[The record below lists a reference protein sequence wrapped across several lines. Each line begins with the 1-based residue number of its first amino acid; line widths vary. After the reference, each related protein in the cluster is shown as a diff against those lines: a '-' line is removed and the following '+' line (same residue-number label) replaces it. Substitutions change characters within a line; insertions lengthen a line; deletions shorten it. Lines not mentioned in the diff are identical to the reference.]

1 MRFIAASLRFRFL
14 QKSLYIASPFGF
26 ILLAT
31 AAFGQEAPA
40 PFAEP
45 SVAYLEQFRKPDGP
59 QFVLERFDAKGEL
72 YERQIEPLA
81 RPAKILSPTRRQFNA
96 QLIELRGLN
105 SCPNELVS
113 YSGKQNWACN
123 DAAADYMNA
132 IYNDRASVVLCKTL
146 VLRPQI
152 GLSEPAS
159 CFALVGDNAS
169 DPFAVVNDDDTMVF
183 LGLAD
188 IRRGADGKPMRP
200 DLLEAAAL
208 GKSMNEAPDD
218 Q

>member
-1 MRFIAASLRFRFL
+1 L
-14 QKSLYIASPFGF
+14 KNGLYIASSFGF
-26 ILLAT
+26 IVLAT

-59 QFVLERFDAKGEL
+59 QFVFERFDAKGEL
-72 YERQIEPLA
+72 YERQIEPIA
-81 RPAKILSPTRRQFNA
+81 RSVKILSATKRQFNSY
-96 QLIELRGLN
+96 QIELRGLS

-113 YSGKQNWACN
+113 YSGKQGWKCI

-146 VLRPQI
+146 VLKPQN
-152 GLSEPAS
+152 GLFEPAS
-159 CFALVGDNAS
+159 CFALVGDNAI
-169 DPFAVVNDDDTMVF
+169 DAFAVVNDDDTMVF
-183 LGLAD
+183 LRLAD
-188 IRRGADGKPMRP
+188 IRRGANGKPMRP

-208 GKSMNEAPDD
+208 GKSMSVDD

>member
-1 MRFIAASLRFRFL
+1 MAN
-14 QKSLYIASPFGF
+14 
-26 ILLAT
+26 T
-31 AAFGQEAPA
+31 AFAQEAPA

-45 SVAYLEQFRKPDGP
+45 SVAYLEQFRKPDLP
-59 QFVLERFDAKGEL
+59 QFVLERFEAKGEL
-72 YERQIEPLA
+72 YARQIEPLT
-81 RPAKILSPTRRQFNA
+81 RPVKILSATKRLFNA
-96 QLIELRGLN
+96 YQIELRGLN
-105 SCPNELVS
+105 SCPNKLVS
-113 YSGKQNWACN
+113 YSGKQGWACN

-132 IYNDRASVVLCKTL
+132 IYNERAFLVLCKTL
-146 VLRPQI
+146 VLRPQDNAF
-152 GLSEPAS
+152 EPAS

-188 IRRGADGKPMRP
+188 IRLGSNGKPMRP

-208 GKSMNEAPDD
+208 GKSMSADD

>member
-1 MRFIAASLRFRFL
+1 L
-14 QKSLYIASPFGF
+14 QKSLYIASSFGF

-45 SVAYLEQFRKPDGP
+45 SVAYLEQFRKPGEP
-59 QFVLERFDAKGEL
+59 QFVFERFDAKGGL
-72 YERQIEPLA
+72 YARQIEPLA
-81 RPAKILSPTRRQFNA
+81 RPVKILSAIKRQFNA
-96 QLIELRGLN
+96 QQIELRGLN

-113 YSGKQNWACN
+113 YSGKQDWACD

-132 IYNDRASVVLCKTL
+132 IYNERASVVLCKTL
-146 VLRPQI
+146 VLKPQE
-152 GLSEPAS
+152 GVLEPAS
-159 CFALVGDNAS
+159 CFALVGDNSS

-183 LGLAD
+183 LGLAGV
-188 IRRGADGKPMRP
+188 RRGANGKPMRP
-200 DLLEAAAL
+200 DLLKSAAL
-208 GKSMNEAPDD
+208 GKSMNADD

>member
-1 MRFIAASLRFRFL
+1 LK
-14 QKSLYIASPFGF
+14 KSLYIASSFGF

-31 AAFGQEAPA
+31 AAFAQEAPA

-45 SVAYLEQFRKPDGP
+45 SVAYLEQFRKPSAA

-72 YERQIEPLA
+72 YARQIEPLI
-81 RPAKILSPTRRQFNA
+81 RPVKIQSATRRQFNA
-96 QLIELRGLN
+96 QLIELRGLK

-113 YSGKQNWACN
+113 YSGKQGWACY
-123 DAAADYMNA
+123 DAAADYMNT
-132 IYNDRASVVLCKTL
+132 IYNNRASVVLCKTL
-146 VLRPQI
+146 VLKPQD
-152 GLSEPAS
+152 GVFEPAS
-159 CFALVGDNAS
+159 CFALVGDSAS
-169 DPFAVVNDDDTMVF
+169 DPFDVVNDDDTMVF

-188 IRRGADGKPMRP
+188 IRSGANGKPMRP

-208 GKSMNEAPDD
+208 GKSMSADD

>member
-1 MRFIAASLRFRFL
+1 MAS
-14 QKSLYIASPFGF
+14 
-26 ILLAT
+26 T
-31 AAFGQEAPA
+31 AYSQEAPA

-45 SVAYLEQFRKPDGP
+45 SVAYLEQFRKTGAP
-59 QFVLERFDAKGEL
+59 QFVLERFDAKGGL
-72 YERQIEPLA
+72 YARQIEPLTC
-81 RPAKILSPTRRQFNA
+81 PVKILSATKRLFNA
-96 QLIELRGLN
+96 QQIELRGLG
-105 SCPNELVS
+105 SCPNDFVA
-113 YSGKQNWACN
+113 YSGKQDWACD

-146 VLRPQI
+146 VLRPQE
-152 GLSEPAS
+152 SAFEPAS

-169 DPFAVVNDDDTMVF
+169 DPFDVVNDDDTMVF

-188 IRRGADGKPMRP
+188 IRRGANGKPMRP

-208 GKSMNEAPDD
+208 GKSMNADD

>member
-1 MRFIAASLRFRFL
+1 LK
-14 QKSLYIASPFGF
+14 KSLYIASSFGF

-31 AAFGQEAPA
+31 TAFAEEAPA

-45 SVAYLEQFRKPDGP
+45 SVAYLERFWKSGNA
-59 QFVLERFDAKGEL
+59 QFVLERFDVSGEL
-72 YERQIEPLA
+72 YARQIEPLA
-81 RPAKILSPTRRQFNA
+81 RPVKILSATERQFNA
-96 QLIELRGLN
+96 YIIELRGLN
-105 SCPNELVS
+105 SCPNDLVS
-113 YSGKQNWACN
+113 YSGRQDWVCN

-146 VLRPQI
+146 VLKSQDRNSQ
-152 GLSEPAS
+152 PAS

-188 IRRGADGKPMRP
+188 IRRGANGKPMRP
-200 DLLEAAAL
+200 DLLVAAAL
-208 GKSMNEAPDD
+208 GKSMSADD

>member
-1 MRFIAASLRFRFL
+1 L
-14 QKSLYIASPFGF
+14 KKCLYIASSFGF

-45 SVAYLEQFRKPDGP
+45 SVAYLEQFRKPSAA
-59 QFVLERFDAKGEL
+59 QFVFERFDAKGEL

-81 RPAKILSPTRRQFNA
+81 RPVKILSATKRQFNA
-96 QLIELRGLN
+96 QQIELRGLN
-105 SCPNELVS
+105 SCPNDLIP
-113 YSGKQNWACN
+113 YSGRQDWACV
-123 DAAADYMNA
+123 DAAADYMSA
-132 IYNDRASVVLCKTL
+132 IYNERASVVLCKTL
-146 VLRPQI
+146 VLKPQDNAF
-152 GLSEPAS
+152 EPAS

-188 IRRGADGKPMRP
+188 IRRGVNGKPMRP

-208 GKSMNEAPDD
+208 GKSMNEAADD

>member
-1 MRFIAASLRFRFL
+1 MTT
-14 QKSLYIASPFGF
+14 
-26 ILLAT
+26 T
-31 AAFGQEAPA
+31 AFAQEAPA

-59 QFVLERFDAKGEL
+59 QFVFERFDAKGGL
-72 YERQIEPLA
+72 YARQIEPLT
-81 RPAKILSPTRRQFNA
+81 RPVKILSATKRQFNA
-96 QLIELRGLN
+96 HQIDLRGLN

-113 YSGKQNWACN
+113 YSGKQGWNC
-123 DAAADYMNA
+123 DEAAADYMSV
-132 IYNDRASVVLCKTL
+132 IYNERASVVLCKTL
-146 VLRPQI
+146 VLKPQDNTF
-152 GLSEPAS
+152 EPAS
-159 CFALVGDNAS
+159 CFALVGDDAS

-188 IRRGADGKPMRP
+188 IRRGANGKPMRT

>member
-1 MRFIAASLRFRFL
+1 L
-14 QKSLYIASPFGF
+14 KNNLYIASSFGF

-45 SVAYLEQFRKPDGP
+45 SVAYLEQFRKPDKP
-59 QFVLERFDAKGEL
+59 QFVIERFDASGEL
-72 YERQIEPLA
+72 YARQVEPLIG
-81 RPAKILSPTRRQFNA
+81 PVKILSATKRKFNA
-96 QLIELRGLN
+96 ELIELRGLS

-113 YSGKQNWACN
+113 YSGKQDWKCN
-123 DAAADYMNA
+123 DAAADYMSV
-132 IYNDRASVVLCKTL
+132 IYNNRASVVLCKTL
-146 VLRPQI
+146 VLKPQN

-159 CFALVGDNAS
+159 CFALVGDDAS
-169 DPFAVVNDDDTMVF
+169 DPLAVVNDDDTMVF

-188 IRRGADGKPMRP
+188 VRRGADGKPMRP

-208 GKSMNEAPDD
+208 GKSMSADD

>member
-1 MRFIAASLRFRFL
+1 MRFIASSLGFRFL
-14 QKSLYIASPFGF
+14 QKSLYIASSFGF
-26 ILLAT
+26 IVLAT

-45 SVAYLEQFRKPDGP
+45 SVAYLEQFRKPSAA

-72 YERQIEPLA
+72 YARQIEPLA
-81 RPAKILSPTRRQFNA
+81 RPVKIQSATRRQFNA

-105 SCPNELVS
+105 SCPEELVS
-113 YSGKQNWACN
+113 YSGKQGWNCN
-123 DAAADYMNA
+123 DAAANYMNA

-146 VLRPQI
+146 VLKPQN
-152 GLSEPAS
+152 GLSEPSS
-159 CFALVGDNAS
+159 CFALVGDNAI
-169 DPFAVVNDDDTMVF
+169 DAFAVVNDDDTMVF

-188 IRRGADGKPMRP
+188 VRRGADGKPMRP

-208 GKSMNEAPDD
+208 GKSMSADD